1 MRLRHLFW
9 LVPLAALAGC
19 ILVLAAGWVTIPR
32 HYNPFAPLDVRDPP
46 TLATGFKLLRTDRDI
61 DFCRA
66 ALATSGLSWTPVD
79 DVDHGGG
86 CGLTDAVRV
95 TAGATRL
102 NGAFLASCP
111 LAVGWAMFER
121 HSLQPLAQDHFGA
134 AVTGVTHFGSYACRN
149 VRGSSG
155 PSARRSEH
163 ATAEALDIA
172 GFTLAD
178 GREIRLVRD
187 WARRNIDGEASAAA
201 AFCGRPAMVP
211 AIFSAMCWGPT
222 TTPPIT
228 TISISACGASASAG
242 KTAAIAPG
250 TAGCRWLPRPCRR
263 AR

>member
-201 AFCGRPAMVP
+201 AFLRAARDGACHFFGNVL
-211 AIFSAMCWGPT
+211 GPDYN
-222 TTPPIT
+222 
-228 TISISACGASASAG
+228 
-242 KTAAIAPG
+242 AAHHDHFHFG
-250 TAGCRWLPRPCRR
+250 MRRFGLCR
-263 AR
+263 